1 MLGMLHSRF
10 RGADN
15 SYMPH
20 PAPSAPGQDDD
31 DGSNMGSTLSLLK
44 TLIVPAIISL
54 ILYLLL
60 SYLVVPVWKRYRNR
74 YSQYIPLDRITTQ
87 TSSLRQRLQA
97 ALVGLLLPSSW
108 RSDQNTHRFSAT
120 AEEEEGVNS
129 DFDEDDGEELYEV
142 DQNRR
147 EAISLDAQRRV
158 DVGRRL
164 SRDLEE
170 GFMDDS
176 DDENAPTNDRS
187 STTLSR

>member
-1 MLGMLHSRF
+1 MLGMIQPRVT
-10 RGADN
+10 GADN
-15 SYMPH
+15 GYMPH
-20 PAPSAPGQDDD
+20 PAPSAAGQEDDD
-31 DGSNMGSTLSLLK
+31 SSMGSTLSLLK
-44 TLIVPAIISL
+44 TLIIPAIISL
-54 ILYLLL
+54 VLYLLL
-60 SYLVVPVWKRYRNR
+60 SYLIVPVWKRYRNR
-74 YSQYIPLDRITTQ
+74 YSQYIPLDRITNQ

-97 ALVGLLLPSSW
+97 ALIGLLMPSSW
-108 RSDQNTHRFSAT
+108 RADRNTHRFSAT
-120 AEEEEGVNS
+120 PEEDGANS

-176 DDENAPTNDRS
+176 DDENGSQDDRRS
-187 STTLSR
+187 LSR